1 MPGVPVVTTPN
12 RNRRQCRHRSVLF
25 SYKQDFF
32 HQEGRVSVNTN
43 EAGFRILPVDASGVK
58 RFHHAVPSSHDP
70 AVIGL
75 AHGIASS
82 PIWSLMPGA
91 TLFVRP
97 TPPLIAV
104 VGHFDDASEARLE
117 ALSFQAQ
124 FALRTLR
131 YVDFSRAEEDC
142 RILASLLK
150 ERFGEEKLKQCYF
163 SAMPRG
169 GYLILGLLAYI
180 LGVHPSRLDSP
191 APRDATL
198 IVLDD
203 CAISGAR
210 FQDFLMRSENERII
224 FAPLYS
230 HPELRES
237 IETRE
242 HRVVACISAHDLAD
256 YSGETRGGKDA
267 YRELWRTRHPDNRY
281 WIGLPEYICFA
292 WNEPDRPFWNH
303 VSGKTECGWTLIP
316 HECCLKN
323 GPPRIP
329 VYVQPEAKGLIRP
342 SDHVIYLMD
351 GDSVVIGDLDSN
363 ASYHLGGV
371 GAGIWNEIIE
381 SGDREAAMKKI
392 REKYGAD
399 DKTVRE
405 NVTAFLEDL
414 IGRGILEE
422 TCMDSSV

>member
-1 MPGVPVVTTPN
+1 M
-12 RNRRQCRHRSVLF
+12 
-25 SYKQDFF
+25 
-32 HQEGRVSVNTN
+32 NTN
-43 EAGFRILPVDASGVK
+43 EAVFRILPVDASGVE
-58 RFHHAVPSSHDP
+58 RFHHAFPSSHNL
-70 AVIGL
+70 AVIDL
-75 AHGIASS
+75 ALGIASS
-82 PIWSLMPGA
+82 PIWSLMPTSA
-91 TLFVRP
+91 LLVRQS
-97 TPPLIAV
+97 PPLIAV
-104 VGHFDDASEARLE
+104 LGNFDAVSEARLE
-117 ALSFQAQ
+117 ALSFQAH

-131 YVDFSRAEEDC
+131 YVNYYKAEEDC
-142 RILASLLK
+142 RILASNLK
-150 ERFGEEKLKQCYF
+150 ERFGEEELKKSHF
-163 SAMPRG
+163 IAIPRG
-169 GYLILGLLAYI
+169 GSIILGLLAYI
-180 LGVHPSRLDSP
+180 LNLHPSQLGSSIP
-191 APRDATL
+191 QDATL
-198 IVLDD
+198 IIVDD

-210 FQDFLMRSENERII
+210 FQEFLKKWKNERII

-242 HRVVACISAHDLAD
+242 PRVVACISAHDLAD

-267 YRELWRTRHPDNRY
+267 YRERWRTRYPDNRY

-329 VYVQPEAKGLIRP
+329 VHVQLEAKGVIRP

-363 ASYHLGGV
+363 ASYHLGDV

-392 REKYGAD
+392 REKYEAD
-399 DKTVRE
+399 DKSVRE

-422 TCMDSSV
+422 TCRDSSVFKA